1 MGGVAYIMALGV
13 QEAVQI
19 LETPPAPYIT
29 KSILNEVVSFQQ
41 ETNRLPLTEFFK
53 FLKIVASI

>member
-1 MGGVAYIMALGV
+1 MALGV